1 MKPPLPT
8 VADYMTPGP
17 QAIDPKA
24 SLSKAVRTMRAN
36 AVRHL
41 PVVDG
46 GELVGIISDRDID
59 LTRAVAQADPADL
72 TVEEAMTPNPFVVPP
87 DAPLN
92 QVARAMAR
100 RKIGSAIVVD
110 HERVAGVFTTTD
122 ALRALVI
129 ALESGPTVERPS
141 PVARTPRRA
150 APRARAAALA
160 HAPDAR
166 GPRRRD
172 ARLAAPLR
180 GRPPRRTRHSAAR

>member
-1 MKPPLPT
+1 MMPPLPT
-8 VADYMTPGP
+8 VADFMTSGP
-17 QAIDPKA
+17 HAIDAKA
-24 SLSKAVRTMRAN
+24 SLSKAVRTMRIKGI
-36 AVRHL
+36 RHL
-41 PVVDG
+41 PVLDD
-46 GELVGIISDRDID
+46 GELVGVLTERDVN

-110 HERVAGVFTTTD
+110 RERVAGVFTTTD
-122 ALRALVI
+122 ALNALAI
-129 ALESGPTVERPS
+129 ALESTATLERPS

-150 APRARAAALA
+150 PPRVRGSGVSQS
-160 HAPDAR
+160 PDAR

-180 GRPPRRTRHSAAR
+180 GRPPRRTRHSSTR

>member
-17 QAIDPKA
+17 HAIDPKA
-24 SLSKAVRTMRAN
+24 SLSKAVRTMRIH

-41 PVVDG
+41 PVVDD
-46 GELVGIISDRDID
+46 GELVGIISERDID

-110 HERVAGVFTTTD
+110 RERVAGVFTTTD

-129 ALESGPTVERPS
+129 ALESAPTVERPS

-150 APRARAAALA
+150 LPRARAAALV

-180 GRPPRRTRHSAAR
+180 GRPPRRTRHSPAR